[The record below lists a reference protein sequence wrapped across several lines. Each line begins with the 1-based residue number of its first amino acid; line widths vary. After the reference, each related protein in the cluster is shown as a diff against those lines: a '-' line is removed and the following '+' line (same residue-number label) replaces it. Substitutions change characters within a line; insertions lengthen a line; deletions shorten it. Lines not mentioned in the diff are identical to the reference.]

1 MVQAGQWNR
10 LTVVKAVDFGLYLD
24 GGEAGEILLP
34 KRFAPEDAKAGEEL
48 EVFIYHDSDNRL
60 IATTQTP
67 AGVVGDVVYL
77 KVVDMTDQGAFM
89 DWGLMKDIFV
99 PLSQQV
105 SRMMVNGRY
114 VVGIYLDEQTGR
126 VAATEKF
133 ERWFDNE
140 ANDLKELQPVNLMVW
155 RSTDIGYVVVIDN
168 KYTGV
173 IHFNEMYRDLDPG
186 DKLKGFIKAVRE
198 GGKIDVSPG
207 EAGYARVE
215 DATQKVLRLLSEHNG
230 YLPYHD
236 KSDPDEIHDFFG
248 MSKKTFKMTTGGL
261 FKAKKIEFT
270 KTGIRAI
277 ND

>member
-1 MVQAGQWNR
+1 MVQAGQRNK

-34 KRFAPEDAKAGEEL
+34 KRFAPEDAKPGEEL
-48 EVFIYHDSDNRL
+48 DVFIYHDSDNRL

-67 AGVVGDVVYL
+67 AGVVGDIVYL

-140 ANDLKELQPVNLMVW
+140 ACDLEELQPVDLLVW
-155 RSTDIGYVVVIDN
+155 RSTDIGYVVIINN
-168 KYTGV
+168 KYTGI

-198 GGKIDVSPG
+198 GGKIDVAPG

-215 DATQKVLRLLSEHNG
+215 DATQKVLRLLAEHNG